1 MTMAKTLSDHLL
13 NTLEELVP
21 YDFEKFKFKLQNT
34 NLEKDH
40 SRIPRGHLQ
49 LARPVKL
56 ATLLITHY
64 GEEYAVRLT
73 LQILRGINQRFLA
86 EELHRATSQ
95 DYSIPESGTDTST
108 WSSSRENKPKSLRES
123 NGLEVDGQPQQSGDV
138 VSSLQSTQHEMGR
151 AAQKKCQSKR
161 KDPKVPEDTQ
171 SKPSARVAGP
181 NSKRSPGPTPMAGDK
196 ERRESGQLRRNASS
210 AGRLQGLCSG
220 ALGRKESKKSEL
232 YLPSGKKRPK
242 SLEIPISSGG
252 GEPPNPEILLPQEET
267 QQERNAHSES
277 VAAPKGVVSMD
288 GEGPAAQEG
297 SRNPDCSVVLERRAF
312 KNTLPNALSAG
323 EKKCTA
329 SWEEN
334 GIGGPE
340 APGPLV
346 KMTGS
351 VCHKSSNPEVTS
363 PSGKPEEE
371 SACHLCHTR
380 GGDLHED
387 MCIHGACSSPT
398 APKDPQATGSHPS
411 SCPQCQASLTK
422 KGSGGLS
429 SQPPPHCQH
438 HKQVQ
443 LLFCED
449 HREAICLICR
459 LSQEHRGHWVRPL
472 QEAAT
477 EYREQ
482 IQKQLEHLKEL
493 RTSGEEQRRQGDK
506 KTGNLLKQTETQ
518 KQKIRCH
525 LEKLSCFLEQQ
536 EQLFV
541 AWLEELHQTINRA
554 WGNYDTQVS
563 QDIHSLD
570 ELIGELEAR
579 KDQSEWELMQDI
591 GVTLQRA
598 RAMTIPKPWTTP
610 EDMKEK
616 IHLLH
621 KKSEFVEK
629 NIQHFSEAIR
639 SEMETFN
646 VPELTAAQ
654 AHAASVILDPATA
667 HPNLIFS
674 DDMMSVRLGNK
685 WDRLPDSPERFDS
698 CIITLGSPNF
708 ISGRHYWEVEVGNKT
723 AWILGVCRT
732 STNRKGSMT
741 LSPEN
746 GYWVV
751 MMMKRNEYQ
760 ASTIPPTRLKIREPP
775 KRVGIFLDYTARD
788 ISFYN
793 VTARSHIYTFTG
805 FSSSLPLQP
814 IFSPGTHDGGKNMG
828 PLTICPVGG
837 QGPH

>member
-1 MTMAKTLSDHLL
+1 MAKNLSDHLL

-49 LARPVKL
+49 MARPVKL

-86 EELHRATSQ
+86 EELHKATNQ
-95 DYSIPESGTDTST
+95 EYLIPESGMDTST
-108 WSSSRENKPKSLRES
+108 WSSSRENKPKNLKEPE
-123 NGLEVDGQPQQSGDV
+123 GLEGDV
-138 VSSLQSTQHEMGR
+138 ASSLQSVQPEVGR
-151 AAQKKCQSKR
+151 ALPKKCASKR

-171 SKPSARVAGP
+171 SKPWSRVPVP
-181 NSKRSPGPTPMAGDK
+181 NSKRSPVPTQLAGDK

-210 AGRLQGLCSG
+210 AGRLQGLCNG
-220 ALGRKESKKSEL
+220 VLGRKESKKSEQ

-252 GEPPNPEILLPQEET
+252 EPPNTEIHLTQEKT
-267 QQERNAHSES
+267 QQERNVLSDSATFPRG
-277 VAAPKGVVSMD
+277 AASTEAEAPVTQG
-288 GEGPAAQEG
+288 G
-297 SRNPDCSVVLERRAF
+297 SRNPGSSLILEARPF
-312 KNTLPNALSAG
+312 ENTLANAG

-340 APGPLV
+340 ISSPLV
-346 KMTGS
+346 KM
-351 VCHKSSNPEVTS
+351 SSNPDEPSS
-363 PSGKPEEE
+363 PGRPQEE
-371 SACHLCHTR
+371 AAGHLCHTQD
-380 GGDLHED
+380 GDVQGDTCVQGSCSCPPVPED
-387 MCIHGACSSPT
+387 
-398 APKDPQATGSHPS
+398 PKATEHHSLI
-411 SCPQCQASLTK
+411 CPQCQAALTG
-422 KGSGGLS
+422 KGSGEPSL
-429 SQPPPHCQH
+429 QPPPHCQH
-438 HKQVQ
+438 HQQVR

-449 HREAICLICR
+449 HKEAICLICR
-459 LSQEHRGHWVRPL
+459 LSQEHRGHWVRPI

-482 IQKQLEHLKEL
+482 IQKQLDHLKKL
-493 RTSGEEQRRQGDK
+493 RKSGEEQRLQGDK
-506 KTGNLLKQTETQ
+506 KNGNLLKQTETQ

-525 LEKLSCFLEQQ
+525 LEKLSCFMEQQ

-541 AWLEELHQTINRA
+541 AWLEELHQTISRA
-554 WGNYDTQVS
+554 WETYDTLVAR
-563 QDIHSLD
+563 DIDSLD
-570 ELIGELEAR
+570 ALIQDLEAR

-591 GVTLQRA
+591 GGTLQRA
-598 RAMTIPKPWTTP
+598 RTMTIPEPWAIP

-629 NIQHFSEAIR
+629 SIQRFSEAIR
-639 SEMETFN
+639 YEMETFN
-646 VPELTAAQ
+646 VPELTDAQ
-654 AHAASVILDPATA
+654 KHAASVILDPATA

-674 DDMMSVRLGNK
+674 NDMKSVRLGNK
-685 WDRLPDSPERFDS
+685 GDRLPESPERFDS
-698 CIITLGSPNF
+698 CIITLGSPTF
-708 ISGRHYWEVEVGNKT
+708 LSGRCYWEVEVGNKT
-723 AWILGVCRT
+723 AWVLGVCRT
-732 STNRKGSMT
+732 TINRKGSMT

-746 GYWVV
+746 GYWVM

-760 ASTIPPTRLKIREPP
+760 ASTIPPTRLQIREPP
-775 KRVGIFLDYTARD
+775 TRVGIFLDYPAKG

-805 FSSSLPLQP
+805 LSSSWPLQP
-814 IFSPGTHDGGKNMG
+814 IFSPGTHDGGKNTA
-828 PLTICPVGG
+828 PLTICRVEG
-837 QGPH
+837 QGLKRSSLHLHSGF